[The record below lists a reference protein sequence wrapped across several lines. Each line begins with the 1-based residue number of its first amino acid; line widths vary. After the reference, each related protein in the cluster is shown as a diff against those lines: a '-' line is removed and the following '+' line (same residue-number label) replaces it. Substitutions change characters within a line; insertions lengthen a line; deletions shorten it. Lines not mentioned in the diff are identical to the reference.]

1 MQNEINGSG
10 LTQLVQWLLLELQLL
25 QRACGAREEI
35 TRQANKSMQLG
46 R

>member
-1 MQNEINGSG
+1 MQNEINGSR
-10 LTQLVQWLLLELQLL
+10 LTQLVQRLLVELRLL

-35 TRQANKSMQLG
+35 TRQANKNMQSG